1 MQLKTNVA
9 VALLFAEFSQSERK
23 WDGRIRKKVY
33 FALQQKP
40 IKQAIL
46 NCTSHKTLGCLS
58 EDTLKACKICL
69 CVHAVRSKWQVQQS
83 SQSAAILC
91 TPALLPWGIFD
102 NIKEWCG
109 TRSRGSLL
117 TSGWE
122 GRRAKLGRKREM
134 RSRREGSEGGD
145 RSRSNETKMY
155 LLNEGEKQRKTVNL
169 KERQSEGW
177 SAKHQELCHSFS
189 F

>member
-1 MQLKTNVA
+1 MQLKTNVS

-23 WDGRIRKKVY
+23 WDGCIRKKVY

-40 IKQAIL
+40 IKPQAIL
-46 NCTSHKTLGCLS
+46 NCTSHKTLDCLS

-69 CVHAVRSKWQVQQS
+69 CVHTVRSKWQVQQS

-91 TPALLPWGIFD
+91 TPALLPCGIFD

-122 GRRAKLGRKREM
+122 GRRAKLKEKRNE
-134 RSRREGSEGGD
+134 EQEGGV
-145 RSRSNETKMY
+145 RGRGGG
-155 LLNEGEKQRKTVNL
+155 GEEAEAMRP
-169 KERQSEGW
+169 
-177 SAKHQELCHSFS
+177 
-189 F
+189 